1 MQDENQVQPNEVEEQ
16 ETVEVSPVEELVNQ
30 ITDGELNKAETSFQS
45 IVQDKIVD
53 ALDAERVSV
62 AGAIYNDNE
71 EVEISDEEVEEEMP
85 DHDEVEYE
93 EDKEEEK
100 SEEDAS

>member
-53 ALDAERVSV
+53 ALDVRVSV
-62 AGAIYNDNE
+62 GGAIYNDNE
-71 EVEISDEEVEEEMP
+71 EVEISDEEVEEEMR